1 MFNAHYTWGHGV
13 SYGGID
19 QLTAFGNSQIQ
30 DQNNWRGSRGRS
42 VLDIRH
48 NFTLDFA
55 WEMPFDRWL
64 GADSGFA

>member
-1 MFNAHYTWGHGV
+1 
-13 SYGGID
+13 
-19 QLTAFGNSQIQ
+19 
-30 DQNNWRGSRGRS
+30 